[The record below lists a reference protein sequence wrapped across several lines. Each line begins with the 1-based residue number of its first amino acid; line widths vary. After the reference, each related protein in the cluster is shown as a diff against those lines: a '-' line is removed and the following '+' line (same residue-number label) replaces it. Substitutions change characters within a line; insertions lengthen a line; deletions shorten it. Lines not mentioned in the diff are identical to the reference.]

1 MADGLRLTERVTIR
15 ACEPRDLAHFESFSS
30 APHLQY
36 CRDEFARGEALA
48 ILLAVDADDRP
59 VGKLHLDFEVKADER
74 VAVLLAAVVAPSLR
88 GRGIGSELM
97 HAAEGLVRDRGFGI
111 VELGVEDNNPDARRL
126 YDDEFSWFSG
136 EYEIISVM
144 PLDVR
149 GTISR
154 IATEIGAQVMDI
166 DRRFHKRLVVPLGY

>member
-1 MADGLRLTERVTIR
+1 MADGLRLTEQVTIR
-15 ACEPRDLAHFESFSS
+15 ACEPRDLAHFKSFSS

-97 HAAEGLVRDRGFGI
+97 HAAEGFVRDRGFGVI
-111 VELGVEDNNPDARRL
+111 ELGVEDHNPDARRL
-126 YDDEFSWFSG
+126 YE
-136 EYEIISVM
+136 
-144 PLDVR
+144 R
-149 GTISR
+149 
-154 IATEIGAQVMDI
+154 
-166 DRRFHKRLVVPLGY
+166 LGYEAVGTSDFVYPGAPVPNPGILMRKAVA